1 MDWVWRI
8 CLGFAAMWVVRETNI
23 GMVADMRTDNG
34 LFINSV
40 VQASIATLGALPLCF
55 KTIGLMNG
63 KKIAI
68 TRPKR
73 ESSLLQL
80 HHFQEM
86 EWSQEI
92 HQAQVSH

>member
-63 KKIAI
+63 KKKQQSQDPREKAAYFYYI
-68 TRPKR
+68 TSKKWNGVRKYIKPK
-73 ESSLLQL
+73 
-80 HHFQEM
+80 
-86 EWSQEI
+86 
-92 HQAQVSH
+92 